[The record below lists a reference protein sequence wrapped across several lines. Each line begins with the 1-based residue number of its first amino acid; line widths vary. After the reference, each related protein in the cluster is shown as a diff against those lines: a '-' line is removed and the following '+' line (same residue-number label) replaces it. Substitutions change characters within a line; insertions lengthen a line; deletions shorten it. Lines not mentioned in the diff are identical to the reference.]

1 MFINKQID
9 KNESNN
15 LAKPNMKKRQEQQPN
30 VQWNNNDNYC
40 KSNKYYNEGDTQL
53 SR

>member
-15 LAKPNMKKRQEQQPN
+15 LAKLNMKERQEQQPN
-30 VQWNNNDNYC
+30 LQWNNNL
-40 KSNKYYNEGDTQL
+40 YN
-53 SR
+53 